1 MRERYLE
8 LSVASIS
15 LLHMTSDLLH
25 DPAETAPA
33 RTVVDGVSVL
43 GSLSPSRA
51 SDFMT
56 CPLLYRF
63 RVIDKLPQ
71 EPSPA
76 AVRGTVVHTVLERLF
91 DLPADQRTVDTALA
105 QVQPHW
111 DSLLAEEPELATM
124 FEGED
129 AVELA
134 QWLEECR
141 SLVRTYFELED
152 PRRLEPREREL
163 YVEHV
168 LDSKLLLRGFVDRV
182 DVNAA
187 GAVRVVDYKT
197 GRSPSE
203 LFEAKALF
211 QMRFYALVLWRTLG
225 TVPALLQ
232 LIYLGNGEI
241 LRYVPDEADLL
252 ATQRKVEALWRAI
265 DRAKRTGQWLPRKSS
280 LCAWC
285 DHQALCPEF
294 GGTPPPLP
302 LPTAEAHA
310 ASG

>member
-1 MRERYLE
+1 MA
-8 LSVASIS
+8 SVS
-15 LLHMTSDLLH
+15 LRNMTSDLLH
-25 DPAETAPA
+25 DPAEAAVT
-33 RTVVDGVSVL
+33 RTVVDGVNVV

-71 EPSPA
+71 EPSLA

-91 DLPADQRTVDTALA
+91 DLPAEQRTLDSALA
-105 QVQPHW
+105 EVEPRW
-111 DSLLAEEPELATM
+111 DALLTEEPELGVM

-129 AVELA
+129 AAELA
-134 QWLEECR
+134 GWLEECR

-168 LDSKLLLRGFVDRV
+168 LDSKLLLRGYVDRV

-203 LFEAKALF
+203 VFEAKALF
-211 QMRFYALVLWRTLG
+211 QMKFYALVLWRTLG
-225 TVPALLQ
+225 TVPSLLQ

-241 LRYVPDEADLL
+241 LRYEPDEADLR
-252 ATQRKVEALWRAI
+252 ATQRKVEALWTAINRAT
-265 DRAKRTGQWLPRKSS
+265 RTGQWLPRKSA

-285 DHQALCPEF
+285 DHQALCPEW

-302 LPTAEAHA
+302 EAVAEDGERSPAP
-310 ASG
+310 G

>member
-1 MRERYLE
+1 MA
-8 LSVASIS
+8 SVS
-15 LLHMTSDLLH
+15 LRNMTSDLLH
-25 DPAETAPA
+25 DPAEAAVT
-33 RTVVDGVSVL
+33 RTVVDGVNVV

-71 EPSPA
+71 EPSLA

-91 DLPADQRTVDTALA
+91 DLPAEQRTLDSALA
-105 QVQPHW
+105 EVEPRW
-111 DSLLAEEPELATM
+111 DALLTEEPELGVM

-129 AVELA
+129 AAELA
-134 QWLEECR
+134 GWLEECR

-168 LDSKLLLRGFVDRV
+168 LDSKLLLRGYVDRV

-203 LFEAKALF
+203 VFEAKALF
-211 QMRFYALVLWRTLG
+211 QMKFYALVLWRTLG
-225 TVPALLQ
+225 TVPSLLQ

-241 LRYVPDEADLL
+241 LRYVPDEADLR
-252 ATQRKVEALWRAI
+252 ATQRKVEALWTAINRAT
-265 DRAKRTGQWLPRKSS
+265 RTGQWLPRKSA

-285 DHQALCPEF
+285 DHQALCPEW

-302 LPTAEAHA
+302 EAVAEDGERSPAP
-310 ASG
+310 G

>member
-1 MRERYLE
+1 M
-8 LSVASIS
+8 S
-15 LLHMTSDLLH
+15 TDLLH
-25 DPAETAPA
+25 DPAEDLAP
-33 RTVVDGVSVL
+33 RTVVDGVDVV

-51 SDFMT
+51 SDFLT

-71 EPSPA
+71 MPSPA
-76 AVRGTVVHTVLERLF
+76 ALRGTVVHAVLERLF
-91 DLPADQRTVDTALA
+91 DLPAQRRTLDAALA
-105 QVQPHW
+105 DVQPHV
-111 DSLLAEEPELATM
+111 DRLLAEDPDVAAI

-129 AVELA
+129 AVELVG
-134 QWLEECR
+134 WLEECR

-302 LPTAEAHA
+302 LPTAGAHA